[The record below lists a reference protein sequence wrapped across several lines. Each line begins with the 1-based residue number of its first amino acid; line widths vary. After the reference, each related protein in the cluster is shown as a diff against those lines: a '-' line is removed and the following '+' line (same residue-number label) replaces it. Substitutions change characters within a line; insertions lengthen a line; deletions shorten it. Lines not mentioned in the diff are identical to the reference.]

1 MVFLAPM
8 SNYHFHTPIDEALFE
23 SRIVQVSG
31 GVDSNLAY
39 DVNRKLLALEKS
51 DAKAPI
57 YLFIDSPG
65 GEVNSGFSIF
75 DTAKFIEPEVYTV
88 VVGLAASMGSLIA
101 LCAKP
106 ENRFAFP
113 NGKFLI
119 HQPLIMGTI
128 YGSASDVD
136 IRAKD
141 IIRTREKINRLYA
154 QETKRSYEEIVKATD
169 RDYWMSA
176 EEAKSFGLIS
186 KIVSRRSELK

>member
-1 MVFLAPM
+1 MHNHPF
-8 SNYHFHTPIDEALFE
+8 FTPIDVALFE
-23 SRIVQVSG
+23 SRVVQVSG
-31 GVDSNLAY
+31 AVDSALAF
-39 DVNRKLLALEKS
+39 DVNRKMLALEKADS
-51 DAKAPI
+51 AKPI

-75 DTAKFIEPEVYTV
+75 DTARFIQPTVYTV

-113 NGKFLI
+113 NSKFLI

-128 YGSASDVD
+128 YGPASDVD

-141 IIRTREKINRLYA
+141 IVRTREKINRLYA
-154 QETKRSYEEIVKATD
+154 HETGQPYEEIVKATD
-169 RDYWMSA
+169 RDRWMTA

-186 KIVSRRSELK
+186 RIVKTRADLK